1 MRTKESKE
9 EGRLL
14 EENVENRTLK
24 KIFTELLPIV
34 ITGILLI
41 ACSIVFKQK
50 FIKLLPTLVSL
61 IVMLLSARVSRFAFL
76 LGGLNSALYS
86 VGYFMERLYPSA
98 VSALAFSFPIQIAS
112 FILWSKNQTEKKE
125 VKVRRLNK
133 RSGCILFTASV
144 VGWIVSFL
152 VYRELGTKSLVLDNT
167 LFVLGIV
174 ITVMQM
180 LRFVESP
187 FLNLLSLLVGIVQW
201 TILTVENVANIN
213 YLIYYVY
220 CFYFAFIAVFEW
232 LRLYRTQRAES
243 SEKENVTSPERNRT
257 YEIKETK

>member
-1 MRTKESKE
+1 MRTKENKKE
-9 EGRLL
+9 GLL
-14 EENVENRTLK
+14 IESGTEKHTLK
-24 KIFTELLPIV
+24 KIITELLPIV

-41 ACSIVFKQK
+41 VCSIIFKQK

-61 IVMLLSARVSRFAFL
+61 VVMILSARVSRFAFL

-125 VKVRRLNK
+125 VKVRRLTK
-133 RSGCILFTASV
+133 KSGSIVLLCTVI
-144 VGWIVSFL
+144 GWIGSFL

-174 ITVMQM
+174 ITIMQM

-187 FLNLLSLLVGIVQW
+187 FLNVISLSVGIVQW
-201 TILTVENVANIN
+201 TVLTIENTANIN

-220 CFYFAFIAVFEW
+220 CFYFSIVAIFEW
-232 LRLYRTQRAES
+232 IRIYKGQLADAKRNNTL
-243 SEKENVTSPERNRT
+243 PE
-257 YEIKETK
+257 EEQIL

>member
-1 MRTKESKE
+1 MQTKESKAVQSLKDDTQK
-9 EGRLL
+9 RAS
-14 EENVENRTLK
+14 K
-24 KIFTELLPIV
+24 KIFTELFPIA

-133 RSGCILFTASV
+133 KSGSVLLVASV
-144 VGWIVSFL
+144 AGWIVSFL

-167 LFVLGIV
+167 IFVLGIL

-180 LRFVESP
+180 LRFIESP
-187 FLNLLSLLVGIVQW
+187 FLNVISLMVGIVQW
-201 TILTVENVANIN
+201 TVLTIENTANIN
-213 YLIYYVY
+213 YLIYHVY
-220 CFYFAFIAVFEW
+220 CFYFAVVAIFEW
-232 LRLYRTQRAES
+232 IRIYKGQITD
-243 SEKENVTSPERNRT
+243 EKRNNTLPE
-257 YEIKETK
+257 EEQSL